1 MRKLGLIVLC
11 SVALVALLVS
21 MLIAA
26 YLVWGLPEELGRV
39 TVNGEVIDLH
49 GAHAGHWMLATL
61 GILLAAMIVIVIV
74 PSVAILAV
82 IVPITLTAAG
92 LLLAAVVVAL
102 LLSPLL
108 LLGTWLWKR
117 RHKPATIQA

>member
-1 MRKLGLIVLC
+1 MRKLGWFALG
-11 SVALVALLVS
+11 SVAVVALLVC

-49 GAHAGHWMLATL
+49 GAHAGHWLLATL
-61 GILLAAMIVIVIV
+61 GILLAAMIVIIVV

-82 IVPITLTAAG
+82 ILPITLTAAG
-92 LLLAAVVVAL
+92 LLLAAAVVAL

-108 LLGTWLWKR
+108 LLGVWLWKR
-117 RHKPATIQA
+117 RHKPATIQP

>member
-1 MRKLGLIVLC
+1 MKKLGWFALG
-11 SVALVALLVS
+11 SVVVVALLVS

-39 TVNGEVIDLH
+39 TVNGKVIDLH
-49 GAHAGHWMLATL
+49 GAHAGHWALATL
-61 GILLAAMIVIVIV
+61 GILLAAMIVIIVV

-92 LLLAAVVVAL
+92 LLLAAAVVAL

-108 LLGTWLWKR
+108 LLGVWVWKR
-117 RHKPATIQA
+117 RHKPATIQP

>member
-1 MRKLGLIVLC
+1 MRKLGLIALC
-11 SVALVALLVS
+11 GVALVALLVA

-39 TVNGEVIDLH
+39 TVNGQVIDLH

-61 GILLAAMIVIVIV
+61 GILLAAMIVIVVV

-92 LLLAAVVVAL
+92 LLLAAAVVAL

-108 LLGTWLWKR
+108 LLGAWLWKR
-117 RHKPATIQA
+117 RRKPATIQA